1 MHVKTYKLQIE
12 DTKIKHM
19 QNVKY
24 KVSVL
29 TENEKWKTDIQW
41 RTGIAKYFSEKLSK
55 LLRNEK
61 CRCKQR
67 NEY

>member
-29 TENEKWKTDIQW
+29 TENEK
-41 RTGIAKYFSEKLSK
+41 
-55 LLRNEK
+55 
-61 CRCKQR
+61 
-67 NEY
+67 